1 MNARLRP
8 CAEISRRTITSRPS
22 GAFEDGLDGGGV
34 LAGAHE
40 VGAGA
45 AADEQ
50 VDGFDEDGLA
60 GAGFAGED
68 VQAGL
73 EFDLEPVDD
82 RQMAHAQEAKHVE
95 TGTPIVS
102 DL

>member
-8 CAEISRRTITSRPS
+8 CAETSRRTMTSRPS
-22 GAFEDGLDGGGV
+22 ARSKTAWMVACVF
-34 LAGAHE
+34 AGAHE

-45 AADEQ
+45 AADQQ

-68 VQAGL
+68 VEAGL
-73 EFDLEPVDD
+73 ELDLEVIDD
-82 RQMAHAQEAKHVE
+82 RQMAHAEEAKHVE

-102 DL
+102 NL